1 MLEKD
6 NHSAPQGIGVS
17 FGASCSCPSHAP
29 APTRRGNGMSRRS
42 FAVAAAA
49 LMASLPAMTAPVAA
63 AGPEAAGT
71 KPPSP
76 GLDAQTTA
84 TYEFTVG
91 DARITALSDGT
102 VPANLHQ
109 LLLRSTPAHTD
120 ALLTEDYLTNPIEL
134 SINEWVF
141 ALGDRVVLV
150 DTGAGGLLGPGYGG
164 KLVASLREAGF
175 GPSDVTDVLLT
186 HIHTDH
192 SGGLMRDDQRVFPN
206 ATIHVGKPDVTF
218 FLDRSNAATSHY
230 DIKYFDEAMHTLK
243 PYLHAGKVNAF
254 DRTTTILPNLVAS
267 LHPGHT
273 PGSAFFTLTSGNET
287 IHFVGDIIHVAAVQF
302 PDPSVAIVYD
312 VNPAEAVAVRQ
323 QTFPQFVHDRTLIAV
338 PHMSFPGVGHV
349 RTAGT
354 GYEWV
359 PIAYVNRRT

>member
-1 MLEKD
+1 
-6 NHSAPQGIGVS
+6 
-17 FGASCSCPSHAP
+17 
-29 APTRRGNGMSRRS
+29 MSRRS
-42 FAVAAAA
+42 FAAGAAA
-49 LMASLPAMTAPVAA
+49 LMASLPAMTVPAAA
-63 AGPEAAGT
+63 AGSGAAGA
-71 KPPSP
+71 KPPSSD
-76 GLDAQTTA
+76 LTTQTSG
-84 TYEFTVG
+84 TYQFKVG
-91 DARITALSDGT
+91 DVRITALSDGT

-109 LLLRSTPAHTD
+109 LLVGTTPAHTD
-120 ALLTEDYLTNPIEL
+120 ALLSEDYLTNPVDV

-141 ALGDRVVLV
+141 ALGDRLVLI
-150 DTGAGGLLGPGYGG
+150 DTGAGGLFGPGYGG

-175 GPSDVTDVLLT
+175 GPSDVTDILLT

-192 SGGLMRDDQRVFPN
+192 SGGLMRDDQRVFQN

-218 FLDRSNAATSHY
+218 FLNRSNAANAHY
-230 DIKYFDEAMHTLK
+230 DIKYFDEAIRTVK
-243 PYLHAGKVNAF
+243 PYLDAGKVNAF

-287 IHFVGDIIHVAAVQF
+287 IQFVGDIIHVAAIQF

-312 VNPAEAVAVRQ
+312 VNPTAAVAVRQ

-338 PHMSFPGVGHV
+338 PHMSFPDIGHV

-354 GYEWV
+354 GFEWV
-359 PIAYVNRRT
+359 PIAYVNRET

>member
-1 MLEKD
+1 
-6 NHSAPQGIGVS
+6 
-17 FGASCSCPSHAP
+17 
-29 APTRRGNGMSRRS
+29 MSRRS
-42 FAVAAAA
+42 FASAAAA

-63 AGPEAAGT
+63 AAPEAAAT
-71 KPPSP
+71 KPRSP

-84 TYEFTVG
+84 TYQFTVG
-91 DARITALSDGT
+91 DVRITALSDGT

-109 LLLRSTPAHTD
+109 LLLRTTPAHTD
-120 ALLTEDYLTNPIEL
+120 ALLTEDYLTNPVEV

-150 DTGAGGLLGPGYGG
+150 DAGAGRLFGPGYGG
-164 KLVASLREAGF
+164 KLVDSLSASGF
-175 GPSDVTDVLLT
+175 KPSDVTDVLIT

-192 SGGLMRDDQRVFPN
+192 SGGLMRDDQRVFQN

-218 FLDRSNAATSHY
+218 FLNRSNAAKAHY
-230 DIKYFDEAMHTLK
+230 GIKYFDEAIRTVK
-243 PYLHAGKVNAF
+243 PYLDAGRVNAF

-273 PGSAFFTLTSGNET
+273 PGSAFFTLTSRNET
-287 IHFVGDIIHVAAVQF
+287 MQFVGDIVHVAAVQF

-312 VNPAEAVAVRQ
+312 VDPAAAVAVRR

-338 PHMSFPGVGHV
+338 PHMPFPGVGHV

-354 GYEWV
+354 GFEWV
-359 PIAYVNRRT
+359 PIEYVNRKT